1 MVETNI
7 IFSTESLYNDMK
19 KDSNIRNFSILKCEN
34 SWNTTFQCYKMFPDV
49 LKLNPMGKSQM

>member
-19 KDSNIRNFSILKCEN
+19 KKSNIRNFSILKCEN
-34 SWNTTFQCYKMFPDV
+34 SWNTTFHYKMFPDV